1 MALKPLTVKIGADT
15 TALERG
21 LNKAG
26 RSIAGLAKAAGAA
39 GVLVAGA
46 LAAMTTQG
54 LAAVDAQTK
63 LARSIDGSANSLR
76 AVQIAA
82 GYAGVSVGEANTA
95 MQQLNRELERAKE
108 EGSPAADALKKLRL
122 QANDLAGL
130 DVDDR
135 MALLADRINA
145 LGLSSGQASDILRD
159 LGIRS
164 RNMALLLIQGGDAI
178 RSAREEV
185 TAFGL
190 ELTKTQ
196 TDSIESANDAVARMG
211 LVFEGL
217 RNRLAVEVAPMLQTV
232 ADRFNTLAQSDA
244 VQTAIER
251 LAGAF
256 GDLSEIILSEDFIQ
270 TAIDGLTGLANIASG
285 AAEGMVT
292 IANNVEIVTIA
303 FSGLAI
309 ILAGLSAPITA
320 IGVAAAAATA
330 GFIAWSNKLDENADK
345 ADKAQAALDRLGIT
359 AAEFENMTLDERMDA
374 ATQAI
379 DSLGISAGEAD
390 GILSDLG
397 LEAETFTE
405 KLINFATRI
414 ETVTIAFSGL
424 AIAVAALGG
433 PLTVVGGALAVAL
446 AGIAMWRRK
455 AEDAATGSDT
465 MKEALEGA
473 DQAQRNLNAAL
484 DTFSTT
490 GAPNAGDEAIRLA
503 GDNLRLAESALTAA
517 EAELAKKAALEET
530 LQAQNDAIAAERRRL
545 ADVNAN
551 VGEGEFPTLG
561 TANMLEAEAEE
572 TAIQLQDI
580 VTRYSAAAD
589 AVEAAR
595 ARLLSTQE
603 IVAGTGLPSGGPST
617 LPTVRPPGR
626 RPSGAT
632 RPVSREDARFDEYF
646 GPADPE
652 KPSAGLSTAEKLR
665 EQLEQ
670 RLEVL
675 TQGLLTEREAV
686 DMWYAEGMALLDEAL
701 KAEIIKQAEYNEQ
714 KERLE
719 EEHQKRI
726 NAIKKAGAAAD
737 LATVAGAGA
746 EILNAIG
753 QNNKKALKLAKVFGA
768 AEALIST
775 YAGAANALKLPFP
788 QNLAAAAAIIA
799 KGIGFVNAI
808 KSVNDNGFGGGG
820 AGSTG
825 AASSAASSA
834 ASAPPQPTQ
843 TVAIN
848 LQGDTFSRASVEG
861 LLEQIQSQL
870 DRGGRLV
877 FQ

>member
-1 MALKPLTVKIGADT
+1 MALKPLLVKIGADT

-46 LAAMTTQG
+46 LTAMTTQG

-63 LARSIDGSANSLR
+63 LARSLDGSANSLR

-108 EGSPAADALKKLRL
+108 EGSPAADALKKLGL
-122 QANDLAGL
+122 QASDLAGL

-135 MALLADRINA
+135 MAAIADRMNA

-232 ADRFNTLAQSDA
+232 ADRFNALAQSDA

-256 GDLSEIILSEDFIQ
+256 GDLAEIILSEDFIQ
-270 TAIDGLTGLANIASG
+270 TAIDGLTGLANISASV
-285 AAEGMVT
+285 AEGMV
-292 IANNVEIVTIA
+292 AVSQNVEIVTIA
-303 FSGLAI
+303 LSGLAI
-309 ILAGLSAPITA
+309 VVAG
-320 IGVAAAAATA
+320 
-330 GFIAWSNKLDENADK
+330 
-345 ADKAQAALDRLGIT
+345 
-359 AAEFENMTLDERMDA
+359 M
-374 ATQAI
+374 
-379 DSLGISAGEAD
+379 
-390 GILSDLG
+390 
-397 LEAETFTE
+397 
-405 KLINFATRI
+405 
-414 ETVTIAFSGL
+414 
-424 AIAVAALGG
+424 GG
-433 PLTVVGGALAVAL
+433 PLTVVAGLLALAL
-446 AGIAMWRRK
+446 GGIAAWRRK

-473 DQAQRNLNAAL
+473 GQAQRDLNAAL
-484 DTFSTT
+484 DTFTNT
-490 GAPNAGDEAIRLA
+490 AAPSAGREAIAAAKANVTLM
-503 GDNLRLAESALTAA
+503 ESALAAA
-517 EAELAKKAALEET
+517 EAELEKKRAIQESGQALLEQNPLTAEGSGYGEAM
-530 LQAQNDAIAAERRRL
+530 AQNAAAAAAEVEAQASR
-545 ADVNAN
+545 
-551 VGEGEFPTLG
+551 
-561 TANMLEAEAEE
+561 LEAAQTRLRSVATRIMGADYTGGGGGGDIIELE
-572 TAIQLQDI
+572 DI
-580 VTRYSAAAD
+580 VT
-589 AVEAAR
+589 
-595 ARLLSTQE
+595 
-603 IVAGTGLPSGGPST
+603 
-617 LPTVRPPGR
+617 PGR
-626 RPSGAT
+626 MPSGAT

-675 TQGLLTEREAV
+675 TNGLATEREVVNA
-686 DMWYAEGMALLDEAL
+686 WYKEGMDVLNTALEE
-701 KAEIIKQAEYNEQ
+701 EIINQEQYNEK

-719 EEHQKRI
+719 EEHQKRLTDI
-726 NAIKKAGAAAD
+726 AKAGLEERNASMQRYMGAAASLLKSFASMQD
-737 LATVAGAGA
+737 G
-746 EILNAIG
+746 ES
-753 QNNKKALKLAKVFGA
+753 KKSFEKQKQLRK
-768 AEALIST
+768 
-775 YAGAANALKLPFP
+775 
-788 QNLAAAAAIIA
+788 AAAIIE
-799 KGIGFVNAI
+799 GIGAGIAAWRSGMEQGGLPLAI
-808 KSVNDNGFGGGG
+808 TYAAVSAAQTAAQIAAINRQSYSGG
-820 AGSTG
+820 SSG
-825 AASSAASSA
+825 AASASAGAASGA
-834 ASAPPQPTQ
+834 ASAPALPTQ